1 MLCGKMFHSH
11 IHWDKCPSVWDS
23 CRISAC
29 YLKKK
34 NLRYANSFTFG
45 PVSPTHHSTR
55 VHICRCRFLALLFCR
70 ANLEMLKKYS
80 GLFELRAREAIT
92 GDNVLESWV
101 KKYLNVSIDVKHNLG
116 IQSTLFIQVHVPNAM
131 YQIWVSHEILPQR
144 STEGLK
150 RSGLILF

>member
-1 MLCGKMFHSH
+1 ME
-11 IHWDKCPSVWDS
+11 KCSIPIYIGTNVPQFEIRVASQHV
-23 CRISAC
+23 I
-29 YLKKK
+29 LKKK

-131 YQIWVSHEILPQR
+131 YQI
-144 STEGLK
+144 
-150 RSGLILF
+150 